1 MSLLRQSPAKPTLL
15 SRSPRNLTF
24 VAKPIT
30 FQLLLSPRPA
40 VRRDTMSSVFL
51 VPSGQRPHRQLV
63 RLRALHM
70 VTGCTKASS
79 RNHNH
84 ASSLPCHPHCWLW
97 PKHHQFLPQRL
108 PTGKLLAP
116 KQIGQIPA
124 SSLTPKHRALS
135 RRLTP
140 PYTLIHACRQYSVSS
155 PSRALVYLGGAVV
168 LVWTRRD
175 DNEPSSA
182 SISQVPNR

>member
-30 FQLLLSPRPA
+30 LQLLLSPRPA
-40 VRRDTMSSVFL
+40 VRRGTMSSVFL

-84 ASSLPCHPHCWLW
+84 ASPLPCHPHCWLW

-135 RRLTP
+135 TANP
-140 PYTLIHACRQYSVSS
+140 TLHANSRVSTIFCFFPVSS
-155 PSRALVYLGGAVV
+155 PCLLGRSGCVGLDPSR
-168 LVWTRRD
+168 R
-175 DNEPSSA
+175 
-182 SISQVPNR
+182 Q